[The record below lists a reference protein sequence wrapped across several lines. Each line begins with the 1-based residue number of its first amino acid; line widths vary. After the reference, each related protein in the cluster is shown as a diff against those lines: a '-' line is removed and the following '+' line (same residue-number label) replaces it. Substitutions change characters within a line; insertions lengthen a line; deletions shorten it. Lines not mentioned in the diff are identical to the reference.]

1 MRKIL
6 KSEEVTLAHVKKVIE
21 ELLENSELDYMQQIT
36 LDYISKFVKIDF
48 KSAED
53 LLNKLIKEFNLER
66 HIAVQIVNI
75 LPKTIEEL
83 RTITQQSKKVK
94 DDDLNKILQ
103 RILETIST

>member
-1 MRKIL
+1 M

>member
-1 MRKIL
+1 L

>member
-1 MRKIL
+1 LRKIL

>member
-1 MRKIL
+1 M
-6 KSEEVTLAHVKKVIE
+6 KSEEVTLAHVKKIVE
-21 ELLENSELDYMQQIT
+21 ETLENSELDYMQQIT
-36 LDYISKFVKIDF
+36 LDYISKFVKINF
-48 KSAED
+48 KHAED

-103 RILETIST
+103 RILEVISI

>member
-6 KSEEVTLAHVKKVIE
+6 KSEEVTLAHAKKVLE
-21 ELLENSELDYMQQIT
+21 EISENSELDYMQQIT
-36 LDYISKFVKIDF
+36 LDYVSKFLKIDF

-53 LLNKLIKEFNLER
+53 LLSKLIKEFNLER

-94 DDDLNKILQ
+94 DDDLSKILQ
-103 RILETIST
+103 KVLEVISA

>member
-6 KSEEVTLAHVKKVIE
+6 KSEEVTLANAKKVIE